1 MATAVVMPK
10 LGNSVES
17 SIILRWKKQVGD
29 SVAAGEALCE
39 IETDKA
45 TVDVESPALGTVLA
59 HFFNEG
65 DDVPVMVNIAVIG
78 QMGED
83 FVGLRPQSVGSI
95 GELEPHPPAPSL
107 RSGEGEQGQTASI
120 TDGQF
125 ANGTVVGISPR
136 ARNLAASKGVSL
148 DGLAGSGPG
157 GRIIERDVQAAL
169 EHQSK
174 LTPLAKSMVAAGDYT
189 APSRGTGIKGR
200 VTTRDLILADTE
212 QPSPPTP
219 PHSRS
224 GEVRKTESPP
234 KFKDEVQIIPMK
246 GVRKLI
252 AARMLQSMQTTAQ
265 LTMHTSADAQALQ
278 TYRARLKNSPEALGL
293 RGVTI
298 NDLVLFAVA
307 RTLTLFPDLNALLK
321 DDAIHQYKHVHLG
334 FAVDTARGLVVPVVR
349 NANQITL
356 KQLADETARL
366 GTAVQAGRVSPD
378 ELEGGTFT
386 VTNLGG
392 LGIEHFTP
400 ILNPP
405 QVAILGVGNIN
416 LKAVE
421 VDGEV
426 QFIPHIGLS
435 LTVDHQAVDG
445 APGARFLKALVEN
458 LAAFDLLLA
467 V

>member
-17 SIILRWKKQVGD
+17 SIIVRWKKQVGD

-45 TVDVESPALGTVLA
+45 TVDVESPASGTVLA

-65 DDVPVMVNIAVIG
+65 DDVPVMETIAAIG

-83 FVGLRPQSVGSI
+83 FVGLRP
-95 GELEPHPPAPSL
+95 EPSPPAPL
-107 RSGEGEQGQTASI
+107 PQGEGSKRHPTEMRGVIKTLSSKPLTEKRNEAAILNENGQIGSGI
-120 TDGQF
+120 IS
-125 ANGTVVGISPR
+125 GISPR
-136 ARNLAASKGVSL
+136 ARNLAARKGL
-148 DGLAGSGPG
+148 QIDGLVGSGPG

-169 EHQSK
+169 EHQPK

-189 APSRGTGIKGR
+189 APSQGTGTKGR
-200 VTTRDLILADTE
+200 VTTRDLI
-212 QPSPPTP
+212 PT
-219 PHSRS
+219 RS
-224 GEVRKTESPP
+224 ETMA
-234 KFKDEVQIIPMK
+234 DEVQIIPMK

-265 LTMHTSADAQALQ
+265 LTMHTSADARALQ
-278 TYRARLKNSPEALGL
+278 AYRARLKNSSEAMGL

-307 RTLTLFPDLNALLK
+307 RTLMQFPDLNALLK
-321 DDAIHQYKHVHLG
+321 DDVIYQYKNAHLG

-349 NANQITL
+349 NANQLTL

-366 GTAVQAGRVSPD
+366 GTAVREGRVSPD

-392 LGIEHFTP
+392 LGIEGFTP

-405 QVAILGVGNIN
+405 QVAILGVGNIH

-445 APGARFLKALVEN
+445 APGARFLKALVGN
-458 LAAFDLLLA
+458 LAAFDMLLA